1 MGKQTSCLYLVNPK
15 KGFWATPL
23 AEGLEKLGCEL
34 LRNQWAPDE
43 LTLSRVDFCV
53 VNFNEGARRPFDLWK
68 LKRRL
73 GKNIPIVGIDRDAPW
88 HMGFRRRRLLIF
100 KWLKLLD
107 IYASH
112 TLQPTHRFAPTA
124 LYLPNAAYTRDYN
137 VSPEM
142 LLEMRN
148 PDFFE
153 YDVSFVGN
161 MDGQRYPE
169 HRQRAEFFREL
180 AQRLRPTGIKFLFEH
195 TTNVPQAMQAKIV
208 QKSRIN
214 LNYRSSA
221 DHGREKSWGLPERCY
236 GVPARG
242 GFLLSDERGHAAD
255 DFVPGDEWAAFDS
268 LDDCVAKIRFF
279 LSHFEQSRRIAEAA
293 HLRVMRDHTYERRAE
308 NLLAAIAQWK
318 ERHGKK

>member
-1 MGKQTSCLYLVNPK
+1 MGAQTSGLYLVNP

-34 LRNQWAPDE
+34 LWNQWTPDE
-43 LTLSRVDFCV
+43 STLSKVDFCI
-53 VNFNEGARRPFDLWK
+53 VNFNEGVRRPFDLWK

-73 GKNIPIVGIDRDAPW
+73 GKNVPIIGIDRDGPW
-88 HMGFRRRRLLIF
+88 HMGFRRRRLLAF

-107 IYASH
+107 IYATH
-112 TLQPTHRFAPTA
+112 TLQPTYHFAPAT
-124 LYLPNAAYTRDYN
+124 LYLANAAYTPHYN

-161 MDGQRYPE
+161 MDGQRYAE
-169 HRQRAEFFREL
+169 HRQRAEFFQEL
-180 AQRLRPTGIKFLFEH
+180 TKRLSPTGIKFFFEH
-195 TTNVPQAMQAKIV
+195 TAKVPQTLQGEIV

-221 DHGREKSWGLPERCY
+221 DHGGEKSWGLPERCY

-255 DFVPGDEWAAFDS
+255 DFIPGDEWVSFDS
-268 LDDCVAKIRFF
+268 LDDCVAKIYFYLAR
-279 LSHFEQSRRIAEAA
+279 FEQSRKIAEAA
-293 HLRVMRDHTYERRAE
+293 NRRVMRDHTYDCRAKT
-308 NLLAAIAQWK
+308 LYDAINDWRSQTDK
-318 ERHGKK
+318 